1 MKIKMDISIFE
12 TQFNKCFG
20 IYSVFIYIFSNLIKN
35 QEKQQIYPVETPI
48 ENTFQFATGGT
59 HNCAMKNGD
68 MKCFGYNYYGQLGL
82 GDMSDRGDKENEM
95 GINLPLIQ
103 FPDNRKVDWVSCGS
117 YYSCVVFTDR
127 NATCFVLVVILLD
140 SLV

>member
-20 IYSVFIYIFSNLIKN
+20 IYSAFIYIFSNLIKN
-35 QEKQQIYPVETPI
+35 QEKQQI
-48 ENTFQFATGGT
+48 
-59 HNCAMKNGD
+59 
-68 MKCFGYNYYGQLGL
+68 
-82 GDMSDRGDKENEM
+82 